1 MNAERTGGAHAEAV
15 VRDARQEDAARTDG
29 GRLDRGAA
37 GDGPSGARIDDDAA
51 VRVLRTAIDRVVNTQ
66 REPIAAVADLIADA
80 IPAGGIVQ
88 VFGTGHSRAFAMEI
102 AGRAG
107 GLVPANMLA
116 VKDLVF
122 RGGED
127 PAAILDPL
135 VERDPALAAR
145 ILPLHDLHPRDVFLV
160 VSSSG
165 GNGSTVEMARLAKER
180 GHPVVAVTSLE
191 HSRGITSRHPSGLRL
206 FEVADVVIDNCSAYG
221 DAELAIPGA
230 SLTICPTSSVTGAVI
245 AQMIT
250 TQVCARL
257 LAAGHEVPVY
267 VSANVPEGDAHNERM
282 EARYGTRV
290 THSEP

>member
-1 MNAERTGGAHAEAV
+1 V
-15 VRDARQEDAARTDG
+15 DEDT
-29 GRLDRGAA
+29 
-37 GDGPSGARIDDDAA
+37 DAA
-51 VRVLRTAIDRVVNTQ
+51 VRILRGAFGRVVGTQ
-66 REPIAAVADLIADA
+66 RQPIAAAARLIADA

-122 RGGED
+122 RGGDD
-127 PAAILDPL
+127 PATILDPL
-135 VERDPALAAR
+135 VERDPALPAR
-145 ILPLHDLHPRDVFLV
+145 ILALHDLHPRDVFLV

-180 GHPVVAVTSLE
+180 GHPVVAVTSLA
-191 HSRGITSRHPSGLRL
+191 HSRGIMSRHPSGLRL
-206 FEVADVVIDNCSAYG
+206 FEVADIVIDNCSVYG
-221 DAELAIPGA
+221 DAELAISGG
-230 SLTICPTSSVTGAVI
+230 LTICPTSSLTGALI

-257 LAAGHEVPVY
+257 VAAGQEVPVY
-267 VSANVPEGDAHNERM
+267 VSANVPEGDEHNERV
-282 EARYGTRV
+282 EARYGARV
-290 THSEP
+290 VRSEP